1 MLKICFQ
8 VSSCYWQRFKCWPVE
23 ASEIKFDIF
32 MWLLLSNQPTQNSIH
47 SEDKSPRCLL
57 RKWPNIFTR
66 CCLIFIQKQTILQ
79 ILEKCYIW
87 WSYFE
92 PIVFYWCFEW
102 RVPQSHYSSIQSQI
116 DKLAKNGLST
126 FSIFWTTKIKH
137 LILRSWFATNEQYLS
152 NMAQIWI
159 LDFLI

>member
-1 MLKICFQ
+1 MMIVKFYSK
-8 VSSCYWQRFKCWPVE
+8 VFSCYWCPFKCWPVE
-23 ASEIKFDIF
+23 ASAEIKFDIF

-47 SEDKSPRCLL
+47 SEDKSPRCLKE

-102 RVPQSHYSSIQSQI
+102 RVLQSVILVSQRWSFYISNFRVVLKSWNCRKTEHYISSPPP
-116 DKLAKNGLST
+116 
-126 FSIFWTTKIKH
+126 F
-137 LILRSWFATNEQYLS
+137 Y
-152 NMAQIWI
+152 
-159 LDFLI
+159 